1 REEAEEREAGTQ
13 QELERERDKASD
25 QAAALTTT
33 VAELTQARAE
43 ARGAELSQH
52 LSKIKHSRQPRAAS
66 FAVVALQ
73 FGSIAAA
80 LATVGFW
87 TYQLIWSAPQPSAAV
102 QQRLEEEVQRQTKT
116 ATELQTKL
124 QAAQAEL
131 QRQARAVADADS
143 KRKFAEA
150 VQQRL
155 RDEINRL
162 TKA

>member
-1 REEAEEREAGTQ
+1 TRARSEADAKQAEIQQGLKRQLDKSLDETQMLMTTVEELNRAREEAEEREAGTQ

-33 VAELTQARAE
+33 VAELTQARAVAE
-43 ARGAELSQH
+43 GRGAELAQH

-87 TYQLIWSAPQPSAAV
+87 TYQLIWSAPQPSPAV

-116 ATELQTKL
+116 ATEL
-124 QAAQAEL
+124 
-131 QRQARAVADADS
+131 
-143 KRKFAEA
+143 
-150 VQQRL
+150 
-155 RDEINRL
+155 
-162 TKA
+162 